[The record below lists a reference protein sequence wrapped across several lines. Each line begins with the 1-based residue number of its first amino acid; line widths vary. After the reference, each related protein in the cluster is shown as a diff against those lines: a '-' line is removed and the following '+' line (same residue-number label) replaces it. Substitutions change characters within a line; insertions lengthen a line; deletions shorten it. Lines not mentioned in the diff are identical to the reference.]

1 MESNHTELRVL
12 AVDDDE
18 SGRVLIAA
26 ALEQLGI
33 ADINLARDGVDALR
47 QFDRLE
53 RKPDLVVCDLYMPN
67 MDGIEVIAALEARS
81 FAGGIVVVSGADPR
95 VVDVA
100 RLMVGASRM
109 QFLGSLIKPVSSEA
123 LGPLLGR
130 EVLF

>member
-1 MESNHTELRVL
+1 VELNNSDLRVL

-18 SGRVLIAA
+18 SGRVLIGA
-26 ALEQLGI
+26 ALEQLAI
-33 ADINLARDGVDALR
+33 ADIHLAKDGVDALR

-53 RKPDLVVCDLYMPN
+53 RKPDVVVCDLYMPN
-67 MDGIEVIAALEARS
+67 MDGIEVISALEARNY
-81 FAGGIVVVSGADPR
+81 AGGIVVVSGADPR

-100 RLMVGASRM
+100 RLMVGAGRM
-109 QFLGSLIKPVSSEA
+109 QFLGALVKPVTSEA